1 MKIMLAHSDC
11 CVYTFTGRM
20 LGMRRYLPW
29 APVDHTIF
37 LKGSK
42 KTRLRKVHSINSVL

>member
-11 CVYTFTGRM
+11 CVYTFADRM
-20 LGMRRYLPW
+20 LEMRRYLPW
-29 APVDHTIF
+29 APVDRAIF
-37 LKGSK
+37 LKSSK